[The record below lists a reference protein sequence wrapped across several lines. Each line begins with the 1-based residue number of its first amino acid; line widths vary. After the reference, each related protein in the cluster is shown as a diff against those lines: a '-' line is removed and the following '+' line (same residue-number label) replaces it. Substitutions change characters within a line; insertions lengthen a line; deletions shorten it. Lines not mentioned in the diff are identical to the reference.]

1 MFSNLLFSRK
11 SHLKNSPLQLFI
23 RQNFGFKPKKIELY
37 RQAFVH
43 KSVAKKNTKG
53 LKLSN
58 ERLEFLGDSVISAIV
73 SEYLFEKFP
82 DKDEG
87 YLTQMRSKIVSRKSL
102 NSLGEKIGLEPLV
115 KYLKGNF
122 PYKSLLGNVFEALFG
137 AIYLD
142 KGYKKAKEVFIERIL
157 EHYIDLENLE
167 ANNIDYKSQLL
178 IYCQKNKLS
187 LEFKTIKEESA
198 KGSIQF
204 TMGAFINGELKG
216 QSTDLSKRSAEQAA
230 AEIVSQE
237 II

>member
-1 MFSNLLFSRK
+1 MLFNRK
-11 SHLKNSPLQLFI
+11 SHVRNSQLQLFI
-23 RQNFGFKPKKIELY
+23 RQSFGFKPKNMGLY
-37 RQAFVH
+37 TQAFSH
-43 KSVAKKNTKG
+43 KSVAKKNTRG

-58 ERLEFLGDSVISAIV
+58 ERLEFLGDSVISTIV
-73 SEYLFEKFP
+73 SEYLFENFP
-82 DKDEG
+82 NEDEG

-102 NSLGEKIGLEPLV
+102 NSLGENIGLEPFV

-142 KGYKKAKEVFIERIL
+142 KGYKKAKEVFIKYIL
-157 EHYIDLENLE
+157 EQYIDLENLE
-167 ANNIDYKSQLL
+167 AINIDYKSQLL
-178 IYCQKNKLS
+178 IYCQKNKLE
-187 LEFKTIKEESA
+187 LEFKTIKEETV
-198 KGSIQF
+198 KGSIKF

-230 AEIVSQE
+230 AEIVSLD

>member
-1 MFSNLLFSRK
+1 LLFNRK
-11 SHLKNSPLQLFI
+11 SHVKNSQLQLFI
-23 RQNFGFKPKKIELY
+23 RQSFGFKPKNIGLY
-37 RQAFVH
+37 TQAFSH
-43 KSVAKKNTKG
+43 KSVAKKNTRG

-58 ERLEFLGDSVISAIV
+58 ERLEFLGDSVISTIV
-73 SEYLFEKFP
+73 SEYLFENFP
-82 DKDEG
+82 NEDEG

-102 NSLGEKIGLEPLV
+102 NSLGEKIGLEPFV

-142 KGYKKAKEVFIERIL
+142 KGYKKAKEVFIKYIL
-157 EHYIDLENLE
+157 EQYIDLENLE
-167 ANNIDYKSQLL
+167 AINIDYKSRLL
-178 IYCQKNKLS
+178 IYCQKNKLE
-187 LEFKTIKEESA
+187 LEFKTIKEETV
-198 KGSIQF
+198 KGSIKF

-230 AEIVSQE
+230 AETVSLD

>member
-142 KGYKKAKEVFIERIL
+142 KGYKKAKEVFIECIL
-157 EHYIDLENLE
+157 ERYIDLENLE
-167 ANNIDYKSQLL
+167 TNNIDYKSQLL

>member
-1 MFSNLLFSRK
+1 MLFNRK
-11 SHLKNSPLQLFI
+11 SHVKNSQLQLFI
-23 RQNFGFKPKKIELY
+23 RQSFGFKPKNIGLY
-37 RQAFVH
+37 TQAFSH
-43 KSVAKKNTKG
+43 KSVAKKNTRG

-58 ERLEFLGDSVISAIV
+58 ERLEFLGDSVISTIV
-73 SEYLFEKFP
+73 SEYLFENFP
-82 DKDEG
+82 NEDEG

-102 NSLGEKIGLEPLV
+102 NSLGEKIGLEPFV

-142 KGYKKAKEVFIERIL
+142 KGYKKAKEVFIKYIL
-157 EHYIDLENLE
+157 EQYIDLENLE
-167 ANNIDYKSQLL
+167 AINIDYKSRLL
-178 IYCQKNKLS
+178 IYCQKNKLE
-187 LEFKTIKEESA
+187 LEFKTIKEETV
-198 KGSIQF
+198 KGSIKF

-230 AEIVSQE
+230 AELVSLD

>member
-1 MFSNLLFSRK
+1 MLLSLLFNRK

-43 KSVAKKNTKG
+43 KSVAKKNTQG

-58 ERLEFLGDSVISAIV
+58 ERLEFLGDSVISTIV

-82 DKDEG
+82 DKNEG

-102 NSLGEKIGLEPLV
+102 NSLGEKIGLEPFV

-142 KGYKKAKEVFIERIL
+142 KGYKKAKEVFIECIL

-198 KGSIQF
+198 KGSIHF
-204 TMGAFINGELKG
+204 TMGAFINGELRG

>member
-1 MFSNLLFSRK
+1 MLLSLLFNRK

-43 KSVAKKNTKG
+43 KSVAKKNTQG

-58 ERLEFLGDSVISAIV
+58 ERLEFLGDSVISTIV

-82 DKDEG
+82 DKNEG

-102 NSLGEKIGLEPLV
+102 NSLGEKIGLEPFV

-142 KGYKKAKEVFIERIL
+142 KGYKKAKEVFIECIL

-198 KGSIQF
+198 KGSIHF

-237 II
+237 FI

>member
-1 MFSNLLFSRK
+1 MLLSLLFNRK

-43 KSVAKKNTKG
+43 KSVAKKNTQG

-58 ERLEFLGDSVISAIV
+58 ERLEFLGDSVISTIV

-82 DKDEG
+82 DKNEG

-102 NSLGEKIGLEPLV
+102 NSLGEKIGLEPFV

-142 KGYKKAKEVFIERIL
+142 KGYKKAKEVFIECIL

-198 KGSIQF
+198 KGSIHF

>member
-1 MFSNLLFSRK
+1 MYLSLLFNRK
-11 SHLKNSPLQLFI
+11 SYVKHSQLQLFI
-23 RQNFGFKPKKIELY
+23 RQSFGFKPKNLELY
-37 RQAFVH
+37 AQAFSH
-43 KSVAKKNTKG
+43 KSVAKKNAAG

-58 ERLEFLGDSVISAIV
+58 ERLEFLGDSVISTIV

-82 DKDEG
+82 NEDEG

-102 NSLGEKIGLEPLV
+102 NSLGEKIELEPFV

-142 KGYKKAKEVFIERIL
+142 KGYKKAKEVFIKDIL
-157 EHYIDLENLE
+157 ERYIDLENLE
-167 ANNIDYKSQLL
+167 AINIDYKSQLL

-187 LEFKTIKEESA
+187 LEFKTIKEETV
-198 KGSIQF
+198 KGSIKF
-204 TMGAFINGELKG
+204 TMGAFINDELKG
-216 QSTDLSKRSAEQAA
+216 QSTALSKRSAEQAA

>member
-1 MFSNLLFSRK
+1 LLFNRK
-11 SHLKNSPLQLFI
+11 SHVKNSQLQLFI
-23 RQNFGFKPKKIELY
+23 RQSFGFKPKNIGLY
-37 RQAFVH
+37 TQAFSH
-43 KSVAKKNTKG
+43 KSVAKKNTRG

-58 ERLEFLGDSVISAIV
+58 ERLEFLGDSVISTIV
-73 SEYLFEKFP
+73 SEYLFENFP
-82 DKDEG
+82 NEDEG

-102 NSLGEKIGLEPLV
+102 NSLGEKIGLEPFV

-142 KGYKKAKEVFIERIL
+142 KGYKKAKEVFIKYIL
-157 EHYIDLENLE
+157 EQYIDLENLE
-167 ANNIDYKSQLL
+167 AINIDYKSRLL
-178 IYCQKNKLS
+178 IYCQKNKLE
-187 LEFKTIKEESA
+187 LEFKTIKEETV
-198 KGSIQF
+198 KGSIKF

-230 AEIVSQE
+230 AELVSLD

>member
-1 MFSNLLFSRK
+1 MLFNRK
-11 SHLKNSPLQLFI
+11 SHVRNSDLQLYI
-23 RQNFGFKPKKIELY
+23 RQSFGLKPKNLNLY
-37 RQAFVH
+37 AQAFSH
-43 KSVAKKNTKG
+43 KSVAKKNATG

-58 ERLEFLGDSVISAIV
+58 ERLEFLGDSVISTIV

-82 DKDEG
+82 NEDEG

-102 NSLGEKIGLEPLV
+102 NLLGEKMGLEPFV

-142 KGYKKAKEVFIERIL
+142 RGYKKAKEVFIKYIL
-157 EHYIDLENLE
+157 ERYIDLANLE

-178 IYCQKNKLS
+178 IYCQKNKLA
-187 LEFKTIKEESA
+187 LEFKTIKEETV
-198 KGSIQF
+198 KGSINF
-204 TMGAFINGELKG
+204 TMGAFINAELKG

-230 AEIVSQE
+230 AEIASLDL
-237 II
+237 I

>member
-1 MFSNLLFSRK
+1 MYLSLLFNRK
-11 SHLKNSPLQLFI
+11 SRVKNYQLQLFI
-23 RQNFGFKPKKIELY
+23 RQSFGFKPKNLELY
-37 RQAFVH
+37 AQAFSH
-43 KSVAKKNTKG
+43 KSVAKKNAAG

-58 ERLEFLGDSVISAIV
+58 ERLEFLGDSVISTIV

-82 DKDEG
+82 NEDEG

-102 NSLGEKIGLEPLV
+102 NSLGEKIGLEPFV

-142 KGYKKAKEVFIERIL
+142 KGYKKAKEVFIKDIL
-157 EHYIDLENLE
+157 ERYIDLENLE
-167 ANNIDYKSQLL
+167 AINIDYKSQLL

-187 LEFKTIKEESA
+187 LEFKTIKEETV
-198 KGSIQF
+198 KGLIKF

-230 AEIVSQE
+230 AEIAAQE

>member
-1 MFSNLLFSRK
+1 MLLNLLFNRK

-43 KSVAKKNTKG
+43 KSVAKKNTQG

-58 ERLEFLGDSVISAIV
+58 ERLEFLGDSVISTIV

-82 DKDEG
+82 DKNEG

-102 NSLGEKIGLEPLV
+102 NSLGEKIGLEPFV

-142 KGYKKAKEVFIERIL
+142 KGYKKAKEVFIECIL

-198 KGSIQF
+198 KGSIHF

-237 II
+237 FI

>member
-1 MFSNLLFSRK
+1 VLLSLLFNRK

-43 KSVAKKNTKG
+43 KSVAKKNTQG

-58 ERLEFLGDSVISAIV
+58 ERLEFLGDSVISTIV

-82 DKDEG
+82 DKNEG

-102 NSLGEKIGLEPLV
+102 NSLGEKIGLEPFV

-142 KGYKKAKEVFIERIL
+142 KGYKKAKEVFIECIL

-198 KGSIQF
+198 KGSIHF

-237 II
+237 FI

>member
-1 MFSNLLFSRK
+1 MFLNLLFNRK

-82 DKDEG
+82 DRDEG

-102 NSLGEKIGLEPLV
+102 NSLGEKIGLEPFV

-137 AIYLD
+137 AIYID
-142 KGYKKAKEVFIERIL
+142 KGYKKAKEVFIDCIL
-157 EHYIDLENLE
+157 ENYIDLENLE
-167 ANNIDYKSQLL
+167 TNNIDYKSQLL

>member
-1 MFSNLLFSRK
+1 MLFNLLFNRK

-23 RQNFGFKPKKIELY
+23 RQNFGFKPKKIDLY

-43 KSVAKKNTKG
+43 KSVAKKNPSG

-58 ERLEFLGDSVISAIV
+58 ERLEFLGDSVISTIV

-102 NSLGEKIGLEPLV
+102 NSLGEKIGLEPFV

-142 KGYKKAKEVFIERIL
+142 KGYKKAKEVFIDCIL
-157 EHYIDLENLE
+157 ERYIDLKNLE

-187 LEFKTIKEESA
+187 LEFRTIKEESV

-230 AEIVSQE
+230 AEIVSQK